1 MLELKGPFQL
11 IMIMISNNQL
21 IEYMQKPVTRKECE
35 LVFILKEEVGIA
47 MKKSMKSDNHINIH
61 VADSWNK
68 KAVKNNADMQ
78 KPNPSPGSWSWLNSR
93 DTSSSTYEAKY

>member
-1 MLELKGPFQL
+1 
-11 IMIMISNNQL
+11 
-21 IEYMQKPVTRKECE
+21 
-35 LVFILKEEVGIA
+35 

-93 DTSSSTYEAKY
+93 DTSSSTYEAKYWSKSTDVFKTIH